1 MAADVEEEEEE
12 GEGWGVDN
20 IMDLVWIGKGGA
32 RVVIGHAITNNQR
45 NYNLYLFKIVFSG
58 LEEFEEKI
66 DTLGEFEEEEK
77 SWLGSILQGVLNEAD
92 LEEEQEEKE
101 GGEEL
106 IEEGEEEN
114 LDYVEP
120 PFLDTRLG
128 GVENV
133 RALVRRR
140 RTAPRQTRMRK
151 QNEPT
156 EEGNE
161 TRKQIETTEE
171 ERNLKEEKEEERS
184 CTVELWW
191 CLAEALEPAVRQI
204 ETSGSIAR

>member
-1 MAADVEEEEEE
+1 MSFQ
-12 GEGWGVDN
+12 N
-20 IMDLVWIGKGGA
+20 
-32 RVVIGHAITNNQR
+32 
-45 NYNLYLFKIVFSG
+45 FFSG

-66 DTLGEFEEEEK
+66 DTLGEGGEEDH
-77 SWLGSILQGVLNEAD
+77 SWLGSILQGVFNEADLD

-101 GGEEL
+101 EL
-106 IEEGEEEN
+106 VEEGED

-140 RTAPRQTRMRK
+140 RAAPRETRMRK
-151 QNEPT
+151 QNETT
-156 EEGNE
+156 EERNE
-161 TRKQIETTEE
+161 TRKEIELT
-171 ERNLKEEKEEERS
+171 EKEGNFKEDQEERS

-191 CLAEALEPAVRQI
+191 CLARALEPAVRQI